1 MASVR
6 RAAPQEH
13 GARAQSEEEE
23 EEEELKMDGMSV
35 VEGSHEVGGTNYN

>member
-13 GARAQSEEEE
+13 GARAQSEEDEEE
-23 EEEELKMDGMSV
+23 EEEELEELRNGWQVS
-35 VEGSHEVGGTNYN
+35 GGGVA